1 MTSRRSWE
9 PGWRRDEGAAA
20 ILPAMASVLII
31 DDEPDIA
38 SALSSFF
45 ERKGHQVSRAHT
57 GHEGIATLR
66 RERPDVVLLDVRLP
80 DMTGFDVLERTRDE
94 QPVVVMITGHGDVAL
109 AVRAM
114 QTGAENFLTKPIE
127 LAHLGA
133 IADRAFEKARLRH
146 MNRYLTSRRAPGASW
161 LLGASPQMRELS
173 DQLELLA
180 RSDRTTVLLL
190 GESGTGKG
198 RVAAAIHAQSPRAQQ
213 PFIEVNCAALTMQS
227 LDAELFGQERV
238 PGSGHPDG
246 HHPGLLEVADGGTL
260 FLDEIGDLDPHL
272 QPKLLRVLEGKGFR
286 RLGGTHEVKADVRL
300 VAATAKDLVHEV
312 TSGRFRED
320 LYYRLSVMP
329 IHLPPLRARTRE
341 DLLELV
347 GRVLD
352 ELRPGLQD
360 APEALEDP
368 ALERLL
374 KYAWPGNIRELRN
387 VLERAMILAR
397 GETTVSEKHLPSEV
411 RDATGMG
418 VEHHVAR
425 TLEEVERVH
434 IDRTLRAHAGN
445 RTRAAKELGISRA
458 TLIKKIKEFGLRGR

>member
-1 MTSRRSWE
+1 
-9 PGWRRDEGAAA
+9 
-20 ILPAMASVLII
+20 MASVLII

-45 ERKGHQVSRAHT
+45 ERKGHQVSRAYT
-57 GHEGIATLR
+57 GEEGIATLR

-114 QTGAENFLTKPIE
+114 QSGAENFLTKPIE

-146 MNRYLTSRRAPGASW
+146 MNRYLTSRRTPGASW
-161 LLGASPQMRELS
+161 VLGSSPQMRELS
-173 DQLELLA
+173 EQLELLA

-238 PGSGHPDG
+238 PGSEHPDG
-246 HHPGLLEVADGGTL
+246 HHPGLLEVAHGGTL

-300 VAATAKDLVHEV
+300 VAATAKDLVQEV
-312 TSGRFRED
+312 TSGHFRED

-329 IHLPPLRARTRE
+329 IHLPPLRARTRD

-352 ELRPGLQD
+352 ELRPGLAD
-360 APEALEDP
+360 APESLEDA

-397 GETTVSEKHLPSEV
+397 GEAQVGEKHLPAEV

-425 TLEEVERVH
+425 PLEEVERAH